1 MDLNKIQH
9 PRNLH
14 TYLILLALLVI
25 GITTHA
31 LIPLLGGACVII
43 RLITG
48 LLGLIF
54 LPGFV
59 LTIIALDDKNANIGF
74 SLILGF
80 LLQFFNVYAIWAFH
94 IFQGPVNFVFL
105 VYILTIIEVVSLIIV
120 SYKRKLTLGIDKLLN
135 ALKTDK
141 VLIVLVFIYLALAF
155 YWQQWAPAPHP
166 DGAAYLDMARN
177 VVEKGSFHSNMLFPT
192 TEWSYV
198 EYSSGMHIHMF
209 GYFAIALFFL
219 LGNISLLSG
228 KIMLIFTG
236 LLIILVVY
244 ELARE
249 LFNTNVARLAA
260 LITAVSPEILTHVG
274 LVGGPEIPSALFTI
288 FAIYLLIKA
297 PTSKRKLSLS
307 SVAGLSL
314 FVACYAWFFNFFVFV
329 TFLPFL
335 FIYVSMKNSEFKVA
349 DSLVFLTLLLSFIVE
364 WRLLLNLSY
373 AIIGIQIPSL
383 IIAVSGLTYL
393 HYFKK
398 EKAGKTLLTF
408 AVMMLVLYFAFY
420 SRVIISDLIPQ
431 IQQFVT
437 SVQPGIK
444 IVISNVERD
453 IRVLSRA
460 FSLEEVNKYWSMYWD
475 GVYGF
480 LGIVVVFLGF
490 VALVRIDKIK
500 ETALI
505 ISFPLLQALWWG
517 LFVIIDGF
525 QPRYI
530 ISSSLF
536 YFILAASTIE
546 MFCSYALANLNM
558 VNNNL
563 VNKLRVNLKVRS
575 GKIIHY
581 TSTRGLVA
589 SFVIIL
595 VLGSFFN
602 STFALYDKHKKVME
616 GWNYPEYFGWHPA
629 IEWIRD
635 NTSVNDVIM
644 SRSANYFAW
653 YTGRKIAWPPIDSNA
668 KLWDFVNAIKYYRAN
683 YLLLDERT
691 YSLYPNI
698 VGLYTEPTSFLGAY
712 PVFISN
718 YFGHKV
724 VIYNVTNIAYG
735 ELRIEE
741 KLLLSVDQIE
751 RVKSNPAYTKVAVIE
766 KDISE
771 RINGSASIRVTAA
784 TIKNV
789 PGTSAIIISA
799 IIINV
804 ETLNMTDYDY
814 LVFWIKAPNST
825 QIGFVIMQDSNNYY
839 IYPRF
844 GLTSSEWEKI
854 VVPIKAHTSIYGT
867 PSLSKISNLRI
878 YVFGRTPIE
887 QYVFWLGP
895 IYMVRERYVLRN

>member
-9 PRNLH
+9 LRNLH

-31 LIPLLGGACVII
+31 FIPLLDGACLII
-43 RLITG
+43 RLIIG

-59 LTIIALDDKNANIGF
+59 LTIIALDDKNANVGF

-80 LLQFFNVYAIWAFH
+80 LLQLFNIYAIWAFH
-94 IFQGPVNFVFL
+94 IFYGPVNFVFL
-105 VYILTIIEVVSLIIV
+105 VYVLTIIEVVSLIIV

-141 VLIVLVFIYLALAF
+141 DLIVLVFIYLALAF
-155 YWQQWAPAPHP
+155 YWQQWAPAPHS

-177 VVEKGSFHSNMLFPT
+177 VVEKGSFHSNMLYPT
-192 TEWSYV
+192 TTWSYV
-198 EYSSGMHIHMF
+198 ECSSGMHIHMF

-297 PTSKRKLSLS
+297 PTSKRKLSLG

-314 FVACYAWFFNFFVFV
+314 FVACYAWYFNFFVFV

-335 FIYVSMKNSEFKVA
+335 FIYVSMKNREFKVT

-364 WRLLLNLSY
+364 WRLLLNLFY

-383 IIAVSGLTYL
+383 IIAVSALTYL
-393 HYFKK
+393 YHFKK

-408 AVMMLVLYFAFY
+408 AVMMLMLYFAFY
-420 SRVIISDLIPQ
+420 SRVIASDFIPQ
-431 IQQFVT
+431 LQQFVA

-444 IVISNVERD
+444 VVTSNVEQD
-453 IRVLSRA
+453 IGVLSRA

-490 VALVRIDKIK
+490 VALARIDKIK

-530 ISSSLF
+530 VCSSLF

-546 MFCSYALANLNM
+546 MVCSYALANLNI
-558 VNNNL
+558 
-563 VNKLRVNLKVRS
+563 VNKLRVNLKVKP
-575 GKIIHY
+575 GKIIHDI
-581 TSTRGLVA
+581 STRGLVA

-653 YTGRKIAWPPIDSNA
+653 YTGRKIAWPPIDSNT
-668 KLWDFVNAIKYYRAN
+668 KLWDLVNAIKYYRAN

-698 VGLYTEPTSFLGAY
+698 RGLYTEPKSFLGAY

-751 RVKSNPAYTKVAVIE
+751 RVKSNPYYTEAAIIE
-766 KDISE
+766 KDASE
-771 RINGSASIRVTAA
+771 RINGSASIRVTA
-784 TIKNV
+784 TIKDV
-789 PGTSAIIISA
+789 PDPSSAIIIS
-799 IIINV
+799 V

-854 VVPIKAHTSIYGT
+854 VIPIKAHTSMYGA

-878 YVFGRTPIE
+878 YVLGRTPRE
-887 QYVFWLGP
+887 QYTFWLGP
-895 IYMVRERYVLRN
+895 IYMVREGYVL